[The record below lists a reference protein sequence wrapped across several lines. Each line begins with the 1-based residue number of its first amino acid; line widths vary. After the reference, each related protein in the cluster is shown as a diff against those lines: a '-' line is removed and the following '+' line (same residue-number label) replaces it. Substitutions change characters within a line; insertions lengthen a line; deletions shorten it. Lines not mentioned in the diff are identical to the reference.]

1 MTKRKRNELSYD
13 LTDPAALLDK
23 LSALPTYLDTL
34 YKKYEESILSNQ
46 YDEKLKDMLANLYS
60 VREQIILKEQKE
72 NILCKAEKP
81 LSLPQTLWQ
90 LTAGFLN
97 ETDLAYL
104 IQVSKNL
111 LCVYMAYKRTLYR
124 KEFPEFD
131 LNYRSYAHLA
141 FPAQLPLFN
150 NIVKEFNSFSTLI
163 DESYTPLFVL
173 LKKSDEE
180 NAIRFINCKLQSTV
194 NSKENVTDMVFFQKM
209 TNGETA
215 ITLAQKRNLQNF
227 LDFCFEKLILN
238 GHILNKGKYSLV
250 KTGKL
255 ETILND
261 TRMQTET
268 MWMYACAY
276 VCNQK
281 KICNE
286 ISQKPF
292 WDKTFQDDSADESE
306 SLSLIAALLSS
317 YGLLVYVTHGLDEE
331 QLFNQHFELY
341 YEKGQ
346 IYWNNLGLNVIPL
359 SIAIISNN
367 VEMINFLLPITEK
380 AFNNPTAEDIG
391 IGKQGTYYPTLI
403 MACSIRERNL
413 AKLKEF
419 LILVGGKTSISHR
432 VGIAPKYF
440 GMRLSVKLHDKY
452 NVLDLVLATQW
463 AAGADVLLKHAV
475 TYKDAKLLDHVM
487 GTKNLRILKLLVA
500 HGLSLSTQYRF
511 TGCDDLEY
519 PLIVAFLEDATS
531 GNNCNPN
538 NDMSSYIIKKIG
550 KIMAL
555 RQILDKIQNR
565 GVQSV
570 DYLSEPFN
578 KLIKD
583 IAEFSRQDVQIT
595 LSSTNLSILSG
606 GGQGNPQNYVS
617 TVSNAHC

>member
-1 MTKRKRNELSYD
+1 MSKRKRNELSYD
-13 LTDPAALLDK
+13 LTDPAALQDE

-34 YKKYEESILSNQ
+34 YKKYEESVLSNQ
-46 YDEKLKDMLANLYS
+46 YDEKLKNMLPNLYS

-72 NILCKAEKP
+72 NILCKAKKP
-81 LSLPQTLWQ
+81 LFLPQTLWQ

-104 IQVSKNL
+104 TQVSKNFV
-111 LCVYMAYKRTLYR
+111 CVYMAYKRTLYR

-141 FPAQLPLFN
+141 FPAQLRLFN
-150 NIVKEFNSFSTLI
+150 DIVKEFNSFSTLI
-163 DESYTPLFVL
+163 DGSYTLLFAA
-173 LKKSDEE
+173 LKESDEE
-180 NAIRFINCKLQSTV
+180 TAIRFITCKLQSTV

-215 ITLAQKRNLQNF
+215 ITLAQKLHLQNF

-238 GHILNKGKYSLV
+238 GHVLNKGKYSLV

-255 ETILND
+255 ETILSD
-261 TRMQTET
+261 TQMHTET

-281 KICNE
+281 NICDE
-286 ISQKPF
+286 ISKKPF
-292 WDKTFQDDSADESE
+292 WDKTFIHDPVERE

-317 YGLLVYVTHGLDEE
+317 YGLLVDVTDGLDEE

-346 IYWNNLGLNVIPL
+346 IYWNNLGLDVIPL

-367 VEMINFLLPITEK
+367 VEMINFLLPITENV
-380 AFNNPTAEDIG
+380 FNNPLAEDIG
-391 IGKQGTYYPTLI
+391 IGNQSTYYPTLL
-403 MACSIRERNL
+403 MAFSIRERNL
-413 AKLKEF
+413 AKLKQY
-419 LILVGGKTSISHR
+419 LIAIGGKTLINHR
-432 VGIAPKYF
+432 VRIAPKYF
-440 GMRLSVKLHDKY
+440 GMGLSVKLDDKY

-463 AAGADVLLKHAV
+463 AAGADVLLTHAA
-475 TYKDAKLLDHVM
+475 TCKDAKLLDHAI

-500 HGLSLSTQYRF
+500 HGLSLSTRYRF
-511 TGCDDLEY
+511 SGCDDLEY
-519 PLIVAFLEDATS
+519 PLIVAFLEEATS
-531 GNNCNPN
+531 SNCNPN
-538 NDMSSYIIKKIG
+538 NDISSYIIKEIG

-555 RQILDKIQNR
+555 RQILNKIQNR
-565 GVQSV
+565 REQFV
-570 DYLSEPFN
+570 DYLSEPLD

-583 IAEFSRQDVQIT
+583 ITEFSRQDAQIS

-606 GGQGNPQNYVS
+606 RQDNRQNTSV
-617 TVSNAHC
+617 THIAKVG